1 MDNKEDNSNTT
12 TQDPSMEQIL
22 QTIRGVITEEEETP
36 LELTEELIED
46 PSASMID
53 DFDVLN
59 TIDNAV
65 PSKAADDGFGFSVAD
80 IVPKKENVAAA
91 QAPIVKE
98 TAQTPIVDDFDKVAA
113 PNQATSNVAPPK
125 KPEPENDLFAQSPV
139 SENVSSS
146 DKSKPDLLISERSA
160 EDTSNTIKSFMKSVS
175 RPASDGLGYK
185 NNTVEEL
192 IIQMI
197 KPYLK
202 DWLDKNLPTIVKQ
215 IVEKE
220 IHKLI
225 PKEDD

>member
-46 PSASMID
+46 PSASMIN

-80 IVPKKENVAAA
+80 IVPKKENAAPAEAPAITVAPA
-91 QAPIVKE
+91 
-98 TAQTPIVDDFDKVAA
+98 PIVDDFDKVVVAS
-113 PNQATSNVAPPK
+113 PSTSNVTSPK